1 MPQACFRIAFMND
14 WNIQSRA
21 HACQSCEKHFS
32 DKETFHTLL
41 LDERAGLRRMD
52 ICPTCWDSKY
62 KNESGHEK
70 GFISYWHSVYEI
82 APPPPPEAIQKES
95 AETLLRKLM
104 EVNDPR
110 YSATCY
116 ILAVMLERKRILKVK
131 EQLKRDGRRIFIYEH
146 PKSGDFF
153 TITDPD
159 LQLDQLEQ
167 VQTDVADLL
176 ENGIPQPEIPAAS
189 NYQEP
194 IVTEGESSEAFPLI
208 SECGCEAT
216 EARVEVGE
224 IEAPDNTERVL
235 EPNPV

>member
-1 MPQACFRIAFMND
+1 MND

-21 HACQSCEKHFS
+21 HACQSCQKDFA

-52 ICPTCWDSKY
+52 ICQGCWDTKY
-62 KNESGHEK
+62 KGASGQEK
-70 GFISYWHSVYEI
+70 GFVSYWHSVYEV

-110 YSATCY
+110 YSAACY
-116 ILAVMLERKRILKVK
+116 ILAVMLERKRILRVK
-131 EQLKRDGRRIFIYEH
+131 EQLKRDGKRIFVYEH

-167 VQTDVADLL
+167 VQTDVGDLL
-176 ENGIPQPEIPAAS
+176 ENGIPQPDAPVVSQSLDVPPESAETIDAPA
-189 NYQEP
+189 
-194 IVTEGESSEAFPLI
+194 SSDD
-208 SECGCEAT
+208 CGCEVSEVASS
-216 EARVEVGE
+216 VEEMPESVGE
-224 IEAPDNTERVL
+224 PVAHVM